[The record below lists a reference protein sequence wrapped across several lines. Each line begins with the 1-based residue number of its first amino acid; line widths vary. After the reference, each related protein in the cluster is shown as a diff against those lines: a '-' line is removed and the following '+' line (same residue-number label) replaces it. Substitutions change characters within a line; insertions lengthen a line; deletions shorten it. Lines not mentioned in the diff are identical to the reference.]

1 MSKELIAALIGGSFA
16 LLGIT
21 INQVLEHIRWKENLK
36 RKGEDAYLEKKLESL
51 HDTIVKLEEL
61 TLKLSDLRFSIKLY
75 NSYDEEE
82 LLESLESSRRFFNQT
97 VNMVAPYIPANRYIL
112 IGEVRRHFK
121 TMNNHYIGHNDIDTI
136 LENLKEL
143 LILTEKI
150 KIILIDEITKY
161 EQQFKQTNWKFIV
174 VLFLFII
181 NLIYTSFYLFRS

>member
-61 TLKLSDLRFSIKLY
+61 TLKLSDLRFSIELY

-82 LLESLESSRRFFNQT
+82 LLESLESSRQFFNQT
-97 VNMVAPYIPANRYIL
+97 VNMVAPYIPANRYKL

-121 TMNNHYIGHNDIDTI
+121 AMNNHYIGHNDIDTI
-136 LENLKEL
+136 LDNLKEL
-143 LILTEKI
+143 LILTEKVN
-150 KIILIDEITKY
+150 IILKDEITKY
-161 EQQFKQTNWKFIV
+161 EQHFKQTNWKFIV
-174 VLFLFII
+174 VSFLFLI
-181 NLIYTSFYLFRS
+181 NLIYTFFYLFRS